1 MPKEKPILVP
11 GKNYYAWR
19 FKEHT
24 KTKHDMLQCYLEK
37 WFIILGKYHPVNYF
51 DCFGGCGSYTSDGLA
66 FEPGSPIL
74 AAQAWLNK
82 GNKANDLRMICIEKK
97 LGNLENLKKVFADY
111 LPHLRTPY
119 FIQDD
124 FDHSV
129 NAILDDIDKSDKIL
143 APSFFFVDPF
153 GFTLKYSTIKRIMS
167 VEKSEVF
174 LNFMYDSVQRHLTN
188 PKVENCLDELFGC
201 EQWRVIGEC
210 APDKK
215 EQAIIGLYR
224 DQLKKAS
231 NLVMPFRVCYPDR
244 NRTIYYL
251 VHLTNNLKGASIMK
265 SCVAE
270 TNNGVLSYLGKQK
283 DQSTFFET
291 SSYKEEDLRT
301 LLMEQLSPRAMT
313 YNEIVAQL
321 IDSNPYLEK
330 DIRTV
335 LKLLR
340 NAGLV
345 SKTAVSSKRESAILD
360 DDILTLKG

>member
-1 MPKEKPILVP
+1 MLKDKPISVP
-11 GKNYYAWR
+11 GKNYFAWR
-19 FKEHT
+19 YKEHT

-51 DCFGGCGSYTSDGLA
+51 DCFGGCGAYTPDGIV

-74 AAQAWLNK
+74 AAQSWLNK

-97 LGNLENLKKVFADY
+97 PVNLENLQKVFVDY
-111 LPHLRTPY
+111 LPNLRTPY

-129 NAILDDIDKSDKIL
+129 NAILDDIEKSDKIL

-153 GFTLKYSTIKRIMS
+153 GFSLKYSTIERIMR

-174 LNFMYDSVQRHLTN
+174 LNFMYDSVQRHITN
-188 PKVENCLDELFGC
+188 SKVENCLDELFGC
-201 EQWRVIGEC
+201 KQWRDIGEC
-210 APDKK
+210 SLHKK
-215 EQAIIGLYR
+215 ERAIIGLYR

-231 NLVMPFRVCYPDR
+231 DYVMPFKVCYPDR

-291 SSYKEEDLRT
+291 SSYKEEDLRR
-301 LLMEQLSPRAMT
+301 LLIDMLSLKDMT
-313 YNEIVAQL
+313 FNKILSQL
-321 IDSNPYLEK
+321 IDSTQYLEK
-330 DIRTV
+330 DIRAV
-335 LKLLR
+335 LNLLR
-340 NAGLV
+340 KEGLV
-345 SKTAVSSKRESAILD
+345 KKTAVSSVQERALKE
-360 DDILTLKG
+360 DDILSLI